1 MKRFWPLLVAVL
13 INWWSGATVWAQSSY
28 PNRPVNLVVPY
39 PAGNAA
45 DIIARIVASRLQTDL
60 GQPFVVINR
69 PGAAGTI
76 GTASVAHAAPDGYTL
91 LVTSPSNITIAPW
104 LGRNLD
110 YDPQRDFVAV
120 TGIGRGPFAL
130 LVNNDIPVKSTAEL
144 VDYVRKRPGAL
155 NYGSFGPGSLSH
167 LAMELLRQTLK
178 IDLQHVPYQG
188 SGSAQSDLI
197 AGRVQLLFD
206 SLTAASGRLGG
217 GDAKVLALSTNTRH
231 PMAPNVPTIAESGIP
246 ELATYDVAGWVGILA
261 PSGTPPEIVNSL
273 SSSVSKAMDTLGP
286 TIVDRGMERF
296 SLGPRPFDAYLA
308 QESAKWRET
317 IQRTTVDW
325 RK

>member
-1 MKRFWPLLVAVL
+1 
-13 INWWSGATVWAQSSY
+13 
-28 PNRPVNLVVPY
+28 VVPY

-130 LVNNDIPVKSTAEL
+130 LVNNDIPVKCEL
-144 VDYVRKRPGAL
+144 E
-155 NYGSFGPGSLSH
+155 S
-167 LAMELLRQTLK
+167 E
-178 IDLQHVPYQG
+178 
-188 SGSAQSDLI
+188 
-197 AGRVQLLFD
+197 
-206 SLTAASGRLGG
+206 AA
-217 GDAKVLALSTNTRH
+217 A
-231 PMAPNVPTIAESGIP
+231 
-246 ELATYDVAGWVGILA
+246 
-261 PSGTPPEIVNSL
+261 
-273 SSSVSKAMDTLGP
+273 
-286 TIVDRGMERF
+286 
-296 SLGPRPFDAYLA
+296 
-308 QESAKWRET
+308 
-317 IQRTTVDW
+317 
-325 RK
+325 